1 MTLARARWL
10 LAKTSAP
17 SLRLTAWERGFLLRI
32 EEIVNRRGV
41 AGLTDEQTAKL
52 EEIGAK

>member
-1 MTLARARWL
+1 MTEARARWL

-17 SLRLTAWERGFLLRI
+17 GMRLTVWEAKFLARV

-41 AGLTDEQTAKL
+41 ASLTDEQAAKL

>member
-1 MTLARARWL
+1 MTEARARWL

-17 SLRLTAWERGFLLRI
+17 SLRLTAWEVKFLASI

-41 AGLTDEQTAKL
+41 AGLTDEQAAKL

>member
-1 MTLARARWL
+1 MTEARARWL

-17 SLRLTAWERGFLLRI
+17 SLRLSAWEVKFLVSI

-41 AGLTDEQTAKL
+41 AGLTDEQAAKL